1 MGEMVASA
9 LAQEGVSRVS
19 SFISTKL
26 DDRASGSHNVARLE
40 MALSRLEFVLEWARK
55 RPITYVSLIR
65 RWGMFSRAYNEG
77 VDLLN
82 KHKLP
87 AALEG
92 HAETGQVVVRSSYY
106 YLQRIAGAAYFP
118 FSSLAGLKR
127 QCLSSSVVQ
136 IFEGYADSAD
146 KFVADV
152 ESACPLRRDTFFPYP
167 FLRKLLEGKYLRY
180 YRWVKGQLLW
190 FDIYPVVW
198 EGRGVEAC
206 LWYECFDPER
216 LDKSFS
222 LALMLR
228 LSESTDIVGTAID
241 CVRSSASLL
250 NLPAQE
256 AIIGHLTQVRNL
268 QEISDSYAPPSV
280 SFEKTFASLSTVLR
294 PDPLCC
300 QPNGHGP
307 SANYSLGLSHLFQ
320 EQTIHF
326 SFSCYVS
333 ALEYNLPR
341 ASDEAGGRNI
351 VVDLTP
357 LKLDVGFTPHVDPIC
372 NSCVTEAIGSKRE
385 WFPLGTIEQTVDM
398 TRSRSVE
405 FLIRQPEVKDY
416 RVYWISRHGTACF
429 RMEKQRIAKAAVP
442 KASGRYNTR
451 SAAAKRKRS

>member
-1 MGEMVASA
+1 VAST
-9 LAQEGVSRVS
+9 LAQEGVSRVFS
-19 SFISTKL
+19 SISAKF
-26 DDRASGSHNVARLE
+26 DDRASRAHNVRRLDI
-40 MALSRLEFVLEWARK
+40 ALSRMEYAFERTAK
-55 RPITYVSLIR
+55 MPITCVSLLR
-65 RWGMFSRAYNEG
+65 RWKMLMSAYNEG

-87 AALEG
+87 AALQG

-106 YLQRIAGAAYFP
+106 YLQRIAGAAYFS
-118 FSSLAGLKR
+118 FSSLAGLNK
-127 QCLSSSVVQ
+127 QCLSSSAVQ

-167 FLRKLLEGKYLRY
+167 FVRQLLQRRRLGY
-180 YRWVKGQLLW
+180 YKRAKGSQVLW
-190 FDIYPVVW
+190 FDIIPVVL
-198 EGRGVEAC
+198 EGRGVEAII
-206 LWYECFDPER
+206 LYKRFDRER

-250 NLPAQE
+250 NLPAQD
-256 AIIGHLTQVRNL
+256 AIIAQVRNL
-268 QEISDSYAPPSV
+268 QEISDSYAPPFV
-280 SFEKTFASLSTVLR
+280 DFEKSVASISTEFR
-294 PDPLCC
+294 SDPLCC
-300 QPNGHGP
+300 QGNGHVP
-307 SANYSLGLSHLFQ
+307 SANSTNSSGLSHLFQ
-320 EQTIHF
+320 EQTILF
-326 SFSCYVS
+326 GFSCYVS
-333 ALEYNLPR
+333 ALEYNLPS

-351 VVDLTP
+351 VVDQTP
-357 LKLDVGFTPHVDPIC
+357 LTVEVGFTPHTDPMC
-372 NSCVTEAIGSKRE
+372 NSFVLEAMGSKNER
-385 WFPLGTIEQTVDM
+385 FPFGDIEQTVDM

-416 RVYWISRHGTACF
+416 NVHWFSRHGHAYF
-429 RMEKQRIAKAAVP
+429 YVEKQRIVKAAVP